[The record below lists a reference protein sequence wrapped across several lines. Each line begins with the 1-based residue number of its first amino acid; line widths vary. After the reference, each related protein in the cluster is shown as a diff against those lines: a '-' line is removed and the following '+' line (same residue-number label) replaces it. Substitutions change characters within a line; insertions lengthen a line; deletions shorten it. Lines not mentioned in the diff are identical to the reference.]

1 MIPFS
6 ILLYTCAW
14 LRLSLSLSIRR
25 RDTRSRLC
33 VTRHTIEGEMMC
45 SLAAHIV
52 VSSSSSHIRC
62 WHFWYLR
69 ARPRDHYSPFAGM
82 HTQFSSEGFLAMP
95 CTARSDRTSFII
107 IIRTQDTYTHKIL
120 NIISRNNFWFF
131 NVEFFSHPVTYAR
144 ASVRCALLR
153 AYFHSSSLMRF
164 FLFWFWFLIF
174 PFELLHLVVELL
186 VHGSL
191 YSRNFRTQFARA
203 AAWAN
208 EDWYHAVARNVRNV
222 RDDGLFGT

>member
-1 MIPFS
+1 M
-6 ILLYTCAW
+6 T
-14 LRLSLSLSIRR
+14 
-25 RDTRSRLC
+25 
-33 VTRHTIEGEMMC
+33 C

-131 NVEFFSHPVTYAR
+131 NVEFFRIRLRTRVPVYDAHCCVHTSIR
-144 ASVRCALLR
+144 LPWCDFFCFDFWF
-153 AYFHSSSLMRF
+153 FHSNCCIWSWNCSYTVVCIHVISVDNLRVLPLERMKIDTMQLLGTFEMFEMTVYLGLSNQLSILKWWCNMHRWPRCTNLYS
-164 FLFWFWFLIF
+164 LFW
-174 PFELLHLVVELL
+174 
-186 VHGSL
+186 
-191 YSRNFRTQFARA
+191 
-203 AAWAN
+203 
-208 EDWYHAVARNVRNV
+208 
-222 RDDGLFGT
+222 